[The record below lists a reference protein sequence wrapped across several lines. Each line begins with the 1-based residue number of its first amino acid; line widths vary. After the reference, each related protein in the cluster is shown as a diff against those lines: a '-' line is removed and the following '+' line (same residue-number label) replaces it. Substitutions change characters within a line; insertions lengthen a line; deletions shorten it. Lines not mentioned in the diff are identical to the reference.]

1 MNLWEPA
8 PLETCL
14 EQCDDGFGIMQPKMF
29 GESKSI
35 SNTSDIN
42 SNRSGSSELSA
53 KKRRSAK
60 PPPTVLTMSIRDQ
73 LKQAGI
79 DSQSYLM
86 FPKPQDKKGVD
97 LGQNDRIKAVLH
109 GFRRKGENQ
118 LEIFSPGRNYTS
130 SGFQSPGINA
140 SMFGAIMNQS
150 GNSLKSVNGSTKEL
164 RDVDDSIGFQPKLTS
179 SRAASV
185 SSFSHSSLS
194 DGKSDLFLT
203 VISV

>member
-42 SNRSGSSELSA
+42 SNRSGFSELSA

-73 LKQAGI
+73 LNQAGI

-109 GFRRKGENQ
+109 GFRRKVENR
-118 LEIFSPGRNYTS
+118 LEIFSPGRNY
-130 SGFQSPGINA
+130 

-203 VISV
+203 AISV